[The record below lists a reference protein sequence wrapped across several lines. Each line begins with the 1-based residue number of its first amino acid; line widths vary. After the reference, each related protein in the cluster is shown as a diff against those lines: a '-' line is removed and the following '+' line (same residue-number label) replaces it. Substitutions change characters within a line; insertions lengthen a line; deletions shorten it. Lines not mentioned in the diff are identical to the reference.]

1 MLFGRIFK
9 ICKDLCSK
17 PATSYRL
24 LQDSLTALATEL
36 RALFQQQPRNVRN
49 SSTLLAGMS
58 ELPSPFSSKRP
69 DSFSSPGLNLP
80 YSSTQFSNYSQ
91 LPPSLFP
98 TKARC
103 LQHLIFRT
111 VWFPCKKCISK
122 LWPHV
127 SATVTKSFNTSF
139 KVTKDL
145 FLDADSK

>member
-1 MLFGRIFK
+1 MLLGRIFK
-9 ICKDLCSK
+9 ICKDLYSK

-80 YSSTQFSNYSQ
+80 YSSTQFSNYSH
-91 LPPSLFP
+91 LPPSLFSYKSWVSSAP
-98 TKARC
+98 KIQNC
-103 LQHLIFRT
+103 LIPLLKMHYQVMAST
-111 VWFPCKKCISK
+111 V
-122 LWPHV
+122 
-127 SATVTKSFNTSF
+127 AKSFSTSF
-139 KVTKDL
+139 KATKDL
-145 FLDADSK
+145 FLNADSKKSI